1 MSPLTRQ
8 HWHFLFRTLP
18 YLTAIH
24 TYHDSLRDS
33 IFECFRRRQE
43 LLQQVPQQARLN
55 LIKLINP
62 HTMDRHEA
70 GQSREGLLQSYD
82 GGTTTPLRKSLE
94 EAYHSESDSDLDAT
108 DFLSRDPLH
117 DPPPKSGFSA
127 YAPGMQLLRIRNA
140 FARRSKCFLI
150 VIVVLVVFWSILAG
164 GGFLLYKKSLLDG
177 RSPPWYP
184 TPPGGTVTQ
193 WAESYKKAQ
202 ALVSKMT
209 LPEKVNITTG
219 TGWSMGL
226 AVGNTGPAS
235 HVGFPG
241 LALQDGPLGLRFADN
256 ATAFPAGI
264 TVGATFNKELMYLR
278 GKAHGEEAR
287 LKGVNVLLGPCVG
300 PIGRMPAGGRNWE
313 GFGADPVLQGIAAAQ
328 TIKGIQ
334 EEGVMATIKHFVGN
348 EQEHFRQ
355 SWEWGLPNAMS
366 SNIDDRTL
374 HEMYGWPFQDA
385 IKAGVASVMCSYQM
399 VNNSYACANSKLL
412 NGYLKDELGFQG
424 FVQSDWL
431 AQRSGVASAL
441 AGLDMTMPGDGLR
454 WADGDSLWGAEL
466 SKSVL
471 NGSLPVSRLNDM
483 VTRVVASWYQLG
495 QDDTTKFDGEG
506 INFSSWTDEE
516 MGLINPGSEDD
527 KDLKL
532 VNKYVHV
539 QGDHA
544 NIARQVASE
553 GTVLVKNEGNILP
566 LSKDGWTTGDHGT
579 KMRVGIF
586 GEDSGP
592 GKGPNACMDRGCNQ
606 GTLGSGWGSGAADF
620 PYLVTPASALKGAFN
635 KDRVYVTD
643 FPTNSPPLKV
653 SPEILEEQDIC
664 IVFANSDSGEGY
676 ISHDGINGDRN
687 DLFLQNSG
695 EELVRSVAD
704 GCGGGKGLTVVVIHS
719 VGPVVVEQWINH
731 ARIRGVIMANLP
743 GQESGNAIA
752 DIITGV
758 VNPSGKLPYTVGKS
772 LDQYGPGAKI
782 MYYANA
788 VVPQQNFD
796 EGLYIDYRH
805 FDKVGNEP
813 TFPFGFGLSYTT
825 FTYSN
830 LVVTK
835 VREKTLFPSPRPST
849 DVEPPKFDEKI
860 PDPSEALFP
869 SNFRK
874 LSKFVYPYITSLSEI
889 KKGAYP
895 YPEGY
900 DVAQPL
906 SQAGGDEGG
915 NPDLW
920 NVYAKVSVDI
930 TNTGPVAG
938 KEVVQLYISF
948 DNVLFG
954 EGEKVDFPP
963 KVLRQF
969 EKVLLQTNETQTVKF
984 ELTRRDLSY
993 WDVVQQNW
1001 VMPTGGTI
1009 TIHVGSSSRDLRLE
1023 GSY

>member
-1 MSPLTRQ
+1 M
-8 HWHFLFRTLP
+8 
-18 YLTAIH
+18 
-24 TYHDSLRDS
+24 
-33 IFECFRRRQE
+33 
-43 LLQQVPQQARLN
+43 N
-55 LIKLINP
+55 
-62 HTMDRHEA
+62 RHEA
-70 GQSREGLLQSYD
+70 GQSREALLQSD
-82 GGTTTPLRKSLE
+82 GHGNRIPPTKPLDD
-94 EAYHSESDSDLDAT
+94 AYHSESDSDLDAT
-108 DFLSRDPLH
+108 EIFDKDSLNEPPLEFA
-117 DPPPKSGFSA
+117 SSA
-127 YAPGMQLLRIRNA
+127 YAPSLQLARIRKT
-140 FARRSKCFLI
+140 FVRRSKCFLI
-150 VIVVLVVFWSILAG
+150 VMAVLLVFWSVLAAG
-164 GGFLLYKKSLLDG
+164 GFWLYKKTPLDG
-177 RSPPWYP
+177 QSPPWYP
-184 TPPGGTVTQ
+184 TPPGGTVSQ
-193 WAESYKKAQ
+193 WAESYRKAE

-300 PIGRMPAGGRNWE
+300 PLGRMPAGGRNWE
-313 GFGADPVLQGIAAAQ
+313 GFGADPVLQGIAAAE
-328 TIKGIQ
+328 TIRGIQ

-366 SNIDDRTL
+366 SNMDDRTL

-399 VNNSYACANSKLL
+399 LNNSYSCGNSKLL
-412 NGYLKDELGFQG
+412 NGILKDELGFQG

-441 AGLDMTMPGDGLR
+441 AGLDMSMPGDGLR
-454 WADGDSLWGAEL
+454 WGQGNSLWGPEL
-466 SKSVL
+466 SKSIL

-495 QDDTTKFDGEG
+495 QDDKSKFDGEG
-506 INFSSWTDEE
+506 INFSSWTSDQ
-516 MGLINPGSEDD
+516 MGPINPGSADD

-532 VNKYVHV
+532 VNKYVNV
-539 QGDHA
+539 QGNHSI
-544 NIARQVASE
+544 IARKVATE
-553 GTVLVKNEGNILP
+553 GTVLVKNEGHILP
-566 LSKDGWTTGDHGT
+566 LSKDGWPTEEHGM
-579 KMRVGIF
+579 KMRIGIF
-586 GEDSGP
+586 GDDSGS
-592 GKGPNACMDRGCNQ
+592 GKGPNACVDRGCNS
-606 GTLGSGWGSGAADF
+606 GTLGSGWGSGAVDF
-620 PYLVTPASALKGAFN
+620 PYLITPASALKEAFN

-643 FPTNSPPLKV
+643 FPTNSPPLKI
-653 SPEILEEQDIC
+653 SPEILTNQDFC
-664 IVFANSDSGEGY
+664 IVFANADSGEGY
-676 ISHDGINGDRN
+676 MSREGINGDRN
-687 DLFLQNSG
+687 DLFLHKSG
-695 EELVRSVAD
+695 DELVTSVAD
-704 GCGGGKGLTVVVIHS
+704 GCGGGKGLTIVVIHS
-719 VGPVVVEQWINH
+719 VGPVVVEQWIH
-731 ARIRGVIMANLP
+731 HPRIRGLIMANLP

-758 VNPSGKLPYTVGKS
+758 ENPSGKLPYTVGKS
-772 LDQYGPGAKI
+772 LDDYGPGAKI
-782 MYYANA
+782 LYYANG
-788 VVPQQNFD
+788 VIPQQNFD

-805 FDKVGNEP
+805 FDKFGVEP

-835 VREKTLFPSPRPST
+835 VREKSLLPSPRPSGIT
-849 DVEPPKFDEKI
+849 PPKFDDTI
-860 PDPSEALFP
+860 PDPSQALFP

-874 LSKFVYPYITSLSEI
+874 LSKFVYPYITALSEI
-889 KKGAYP
+889 KQGKYP
-895 YPEGY
+895 YPDGY
-900 DVAQPL
+900 DVTQTP

-920 NVYAKVSVDI
+920 KVYANVSVDI

-938 KEVVQLYISF
+938 KEVVQVYISF
-948 DNVLFG
+948 DDVLLG
-954 EGEKVDFPP
+954 EGVTVDFPV

-969 EKVLLQTNETQTVKF
+969 EKIHLETNQTKTVEF
-984 ELTRRDLSY
+984 GLTRRDMSF
-993 WDVVQQNW
+993 WDEVRQNW
-1001 VMPTGGTI
+1001 VMPTKGNI
-1009 TIHVGSSSRDLRLE
+1009 TIRVGSSSRDLRLT
-1023 GSY
+1023 GFY